1 MADFRLWLW
10 RVKKSSLEDMT
21 IEIGRPQKKTDGNLK
36 VKEKDPDGNVGA
48 GQKTDGN
55 LKVAAT

>member
-1 MADFRLWLW
+1 VVADPSCV
-10 RVKKSSLEDMT
+10 RVKKADLEDMGT
-21 IEIGRPQKKTDGNLK
+21 EIGRPQKKTDGNLK
-36 VKEKDPDGNVGA
+36 VKEKDPDGNLGA